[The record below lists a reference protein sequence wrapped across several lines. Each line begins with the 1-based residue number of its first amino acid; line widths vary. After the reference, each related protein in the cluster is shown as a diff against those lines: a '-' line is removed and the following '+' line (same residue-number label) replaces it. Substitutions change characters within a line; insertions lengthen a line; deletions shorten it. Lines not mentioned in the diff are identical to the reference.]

1 MREITE
7 KRSYTR
13 YTNENKAKF
22 FKLKIDK
29 YMSTLA
35 AAKQLCIHVCAAQ
48 RWVKQYQEDPGSIYD
63 SKKQGRKCHLNEE
76 HKKEIIK
83 YIDSNPTAAI
93 VDITEHLLYEFSP
106 SNLKVSCS
114 TVHSFIRTECNFPLK
129 NAEFHSVERNSPD
142 KLKNVMTMFKNGIK
156 RI

>member
-1 MREITE
+1 MQNVPPTSTTNVNVEHLNNIREEEDKELYMREITE

-48 RWVKQYQEDPGSIYD
+48 RWVK
-63 SKKQGRKCHLNEE
+63 
-76 HKKEIIK
+76 
-83 YIDSNPTAAI
+83 
-93 VDITEHLLYEFSP
+93 
-106 SNLKVSCS
+106 
-114 TVHSFIRTECNFPLK
+114 
-129 NAEFHSVERNSPD
+129 
-142 KLKNVMTMFKNGIK
+142 
-156 RI
+156 